1 MLSGVAGSDVVNSG
15 MVEVADDWWKQSVL
29 ALLVSLDLVRFE
41 DCKFS
46 GETEFVVGS
55 VRVVESVRDTSYMT
69 VGRLFWISSSTV
81 ALVGDSSSLALSFFG
96 T

>member
-1 MLSGVAGSDVVNSG
+1 VS
-15 MVEVADDWWKQSVL
+15 
-29 ALLVSLDLVRFE
+29 ALLVSLGLVHFE

-46 GETEFVVGS
+46 GETDCFVGSVRLLDCFVGS
-55 VRVVESVRDTSYMT
+55 VRVIGSVRDTSYMT

-81 ALVGDSSSLALSFFG
+81 ALVGDSSLLALSFFG